1 MTMEQMIQR
10 KKPYFRKKEYT
21 WKRAE
26 EMKRYETAP
35 EPKAKREWFRNR
47 LKDWYCK
54 EEAVLV
60 WEPREEA
67 KLRKR
72 KNNPIVV
79 KKYVRVRADTIKK
92 DSPDW
97 YVIDITYPKEV
108 ARIFRKEYQ
117 NMIAQIEWELT
128 YTEEKT
134 EIAKLNDRLE
144 KLNNELNIFNSYNR

>member
-1 MTMEQMIQR
+1 M
-10 KKPYFRKKEYT
+10 
-21 WKRAE
+21 
-26 EMKRYETAP
+26 
-35 EPKAKREWFRNR
+35 
-47 LKDWYCK
+47 
-54 EEAVLV
+54 
-60 WEPREEA
+60 
-67 KLRKR
+67 
-72 KNNPIVV
+72 V